1 MNLIKLLLL
10 LLITPKNLFNKK
22 TKSINKN
29 NGYDWRDYVIINNMT
44 LPTNETIN
52 IDTINKIKILI
63 KKKNILKTLEAT
75 HISIYDKVKLIKNN
89 NEVTSYNV
97 SAGGLFDK
105 WLFD

>member
-10 LLITPKNLFNKK
+10 LFITPKNLFNKK

-52 IDTINKIKILI
+52 IETINKLKILL
-63 KKKNILKTLEAT
+63 KKKNLLKTLESN
-75 HISIYDKVKLIKNN
+75 ISIYDKVKLVDNTNK
-89 NEVTSYNV
+89 VTSYNLF
-97 SAGGLFDK
+97 AGGLFDK